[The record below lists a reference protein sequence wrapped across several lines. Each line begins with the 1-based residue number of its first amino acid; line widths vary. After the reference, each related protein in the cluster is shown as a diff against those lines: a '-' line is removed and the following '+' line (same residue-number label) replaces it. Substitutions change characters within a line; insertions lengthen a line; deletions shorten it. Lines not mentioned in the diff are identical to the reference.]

1 METKKE
7 NPIKPSGSLLIK
19 IFAGYTILALLVIG
33 IIAALW
39 HEKKVFA
46 EAEAEEE
53 LSELGFSVAQALRT
67 RADTARV
74 PRVPRRRDRE
84 GCLKNADIG
93 SLFSGWSEIDYFR
106 KIIPCTMTKHLK
118 ANTQSWENTWTRKN
132 NVFINDE
139 NRP

>member
-46 EAEAEEE
+46 EAEGRERNACTTGTDQQDIQSACFT
-53 LSELGFSVAQALRT
+53 LSGQR
-67 RADTARV
+67 
-74 PRVPRRRDRE
+74 
-84 GCLKNADIG
+84 IG
-93 SLFSGWSEIDYFR
+93 IS
-106 KIIPCTMTKHLK
+106 
-118 ANTQSWENTWTRKN
+118 A
-132 NVFINDE
+132 
-139 NRP
+139 

>member
-46 EAEAEEE
+46 EAEAEENAMLAQRE
-53 LSELGFSVAQALRT
+53 LTSRT
-67 RADTARV
+67 SKRLFHSFWTTNRHICV
-74 PRVPRRRDRE
+74 TYRTKKSTMKERT
-84 GCLKNADIG
+84 GSSSCLMN
-93 SLFSGWSEIDYFR
+93 
-106 KIIPCTMTKHLK
+106 
-118 ANTQSWENTWTRKN
+118 
-132 NVFINDE
+132 
-139 NRP
+139 

>member
-46 EAEAEEE
+46 EAEARERNACTTGTDQQDIQSACFT
-53 LSELGFSVAQALRT
+53 LSGQR
-67 RADTARV
+67 
-74 PRVPRRRDRE
+74 
-84 GCLKNADIG
+84 IG
-93 SLFSGWSEIDYFR
+93 IS
-106 KIIPCTMTKHLK
+106 
-118 ANTQSWENTWTRKN
+118 A
-132 NVFINDE
+132 
-139 NRP
+139 